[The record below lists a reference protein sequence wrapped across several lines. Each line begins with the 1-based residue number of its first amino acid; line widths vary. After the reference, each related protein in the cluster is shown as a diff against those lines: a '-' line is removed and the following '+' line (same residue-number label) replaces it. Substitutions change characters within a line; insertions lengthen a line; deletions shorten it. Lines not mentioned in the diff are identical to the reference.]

1 MNGPNQQT
9 FKVYAFIEVLTCAA
23 GQLIKCIQF
32 VEPLNFY
39 DCSNGVLNFSHSA
52 LFLFFFVTTA
62 IAAHLI
68 QMQKVIRVLHVL
80 INVIFYISLQ
90 RWSYM

>member
-52 LFLFFFVTTA
+52 FFFVLFCDYSHCSSFNSNAKSNQSFTCF
-62 IAAHLI
+62 
-68 QMQKVIRVLHVL
+68 
-80 INVIFYISLQ
+80 N
-90 RWSYM
+90 

>member
-1 MNGPNQQT
+1 M
-9 FKVYAFIEVLTCAA
+9 AA
-23 GQLIKCIQF
+23 VMVHLIFHTQ
-32 VEPLNFY
+32 
-39 DCSNGVLNFSHSA
+39 
-52 LFLFFFVTTA
+52 LFFVLFVTAA

-80 INVIFYISLQ
+80 INIVFYISLQ

>member
-1 MNGPNQQT
+1 M
-9 FKVYAFIEVLTCAA
+9 YAFTEVLTCAA

-32 VEPLNFY
+32 LEPLNFY
-39 DCSNGVLNFSHSA
+39 GCSNGALHFSHSA
-52 LFLFFFVTTA
+52 FFFVLFVTKA

-80 INVIFYISLQ
+80 INIIFYISLQ